1 MMVPDIVPRL
11 PESIWVVGTKKY
23 GGWMILGIEYDANS
37 AVMLKRHKK
46 REGIEATIVRYPIEG
61 HRIHKNNGGGAR

>member
-46 REGIEATIVRYPIEG
+46 REGIDDRAIPD
-61 HRIHKNNGGGAR
+61 